1 MIRKIGIV
9 AWPNKTLRLQEA
21 VQVIRN
27 WNNDNPKIRFFLH
40 KSLENLEMPY
50 PVVDEEGLRR
60 CHAFLAIGGDGTML
74 AAARIALGKN
84 VPLLGVNTG
93 RLGFLTEARL
103 NDLPHYLDIITSGS
117 FGVEHR
123 LMIDYAVLSGNRI
136 LTQDTVLNEVQI
148 QSVEPARMVDVEVK
162 LDGNFLTEFWAD
174 SLLISTPTGSTA
186 YNLSAGGP
194 LLHPATDALILNP
207 VNPFSL
213 AVRPLVLAASTSILS
228 LRELNSQP
236 LRIMGDGRLGPL
248 LLPGQTLRIR
258 KSRHSAQ
265 FVETRSGFGE
275 ALREKLGWTGKPKSI
290 VS

>member
-21 VQVIRN
+21 VQVIRK
-27 WNNDNPKIRFFLH
+27 WHIDNPKIRFFLH
-40 KSLENLEMPY
+40 KSLENLDMPY
-50 PVVDEEGLRR
+50 PVADETNLRH
-60 CHAFLAIGGDGTML
+60 CQAFLAIGGDGTML

-103 NDLPHYLDIITSGS
+103 HDLPHYLDILTSGS

-123 LMIDYAVLSGNRI
+123 LMIDYAVLAGNRI

-162 LDGNFLTEFWAD
+162 LDGKFLTEFWAD

-194 LLHPATDALILNP
+194 LLHPATNALVLNP

-213 AVRPLVLAASTSILS
+213 AVRPLVLAASTSVLT
-228 LRELNSQP
+228 LKELNDQP
-236 LRIMGDGRLGPL
+236 LRIMGDGRPGPL

-258 KSRHSAQ
+258 KSRHTAQ
-265 FVETRSGFGE
+265 FVVTRSGFGE